1 MTRGDLRRRLLA
13 LRGELDALL
22 REIDAPAPTGG
33 SSNEDRPAKRDNR
46 EGERGSS
53 TEDRRPDD
61 PRLVAGG
68 EEFVGAPIVAK
79 YAGRCGVCGGSYAAG
94 ESVVYRSDQKPSTAH
109 VGCGIPDTS
118 RRRRS

>member
-13 LRGELDALL
+13 MRAELDSLL
-22 REIDAPAPTGG
+22 EDLVVETTTRPAAPAPDQT
-33 SSNEDRPAKRDNR
+33 A
-46 EGERGSS
+46 ERSVRS
-53 TEDRRPDD
+53 ATADD
-61 PRLVAGG
+61 PSLVAGG
-68 EEFVGAPIVAK
+68 EAFRGAPIVAN

-118 RRRRS
+118 RRRRP

>member
-22 REIDAPAPTGG
+22 REIDAPAPTTT
-33 SSNEDRPAKRDNR
+33 E
-46 EGERGSS
+46 S
-53 TEDRRPDD
+53 TAAPTPTEPD
-61 PRLVAGG
+61 PSLVAGG
-68 EEFVGAPIVAK
+68 EAFRGAPIVAK

-94 ESVVYRSDQKPSTAH
+94 ETVVYRSDAKPSTAH
-109 VGCGIPDTS
+109 VGCGVPDTS

>member
-22 REIDAPAPTGG
+22 REIDAPAPTTESTTATASPGG
-33 SSNEDRPAKRDNR
+33 ASTEARPA
-46 EGERGSS
+46 
-53 TEDRRPDD
+53 D

-68 EEFVGAPIVAK
+68 EAFTGAPIVAK

-94 ESVVYRSDQKPSTAH
+94 ESVVYRSDAKPSTAH

-118 RRRRS
+118 RRRRP